1 MQNKTYNISSSED
14 IQKLLKN
21 RTIESAKGDKV
32 DIFVDLNDYSP
43 KIMDKLS
50 EVAMKMHWLNS
61 EPIFHFNIEDFDL
74 KEKDYALI
82 VDFHVEMQKLDVE
95 SDFYDLASKYPIEQ
109 GVDAFFNAEKFID
122 AVKALDLS
130 PLETHYLICNHLSS
144 FQYTENEKERRKS
157 RTLVNVLTGTDVV
170 CLGYAELASYLHKKL
185 GIMSTVQILSVY
197 DKEDGKPDGTH
208 ANNLVFI
215 DDRKYKY
222 KGWGYSDITWDS
234 KNEKEEPFLRYLF
247 SFIPLCDKNQLSKET
262 LEVQERALNAL
273 YGGEE
278 KELLIEDMLFDIQT
292 SLDAFLDFR
301 LEDEYKKIEAEMH
314 DDANFNEKKK
324 NACRLLKQCLKKNK
338 IPKDVYKEAKG
349 MPTESLIDFMIA
361 EFMQD
366 KVDDSLVN
374 LSLSG
379 FKNYVARKESFEAM
393 AEEYGV
399 ESICVDDWEETLIE
413 IEKGL
418 EKDLDEDIKANY
430 VCIKCADIMTKMFKH
445 PINKPLSLETI
456 KEVISNVYRK
466 QGADE
471 KFINY
476 QINKIVEKNIR
487 RADKAFLD
495 GAKNAFKQE
504 AIKRK
509 QTQENRLE
517 QEKEEQKREIE

>member
-1 MQNKTYNISSSED
+1 MQNKTYNISSPED

-32 DIFVDLNDYSP
+32 EIFVDLKDYTP

-61 EPIFHFNIEDFDL
+61 EPVFHFNIEDFNL
-74 KEKDYALI
+74 KEKDCSLI
-82 VDFHVEMQKLDVE
+82 VDFFVEMQKWDVE
-95 SDFYDLASKYPIEQ
+95 SDFYDLASRYPIEQ

-122 AVKALDLS
+122 AVKELNLS
-130 PLETHYLICNHLSS
+130 PLETHYLICMHLSS
-144 FQYTENEKERRKS
+144 FQYNENEKERRKS
-157 RTLVNVLTGTDVV
+157 RTLVNVLTGTDIV
-170 CLGYAELASYLHKKL
+170 CLGYAELASYLHKNL

-197 DKEDGKPDGTH
+197 NKEDGKSDGTH

-215 DDRKYKY
+215 DDKKYRF

-247 SFIPLCDKNQLSKET
+247 SFIPLSDKNQLSKET

-278 KELLIEDMLFDIQT
+278 KDLLIEDMLFDIQT
-292 SLDAFLDFR
+292 SLDAFLDFK
-301 LEDEYKKIEAEMH
+301 LEGEYRKIEAEMK
-314 DDANFNEKKK
+314 DVSNFSEKKK
-324 NACRLLKQCLKKNK
+324 KACKLLKQCFKKNK

-349 MPTESLIDFMIA
+349 MPTESLIDFMLA

-366 KVDDSLVN
+366 KVDESMVN
-374 LSLSG
+374 LSLRG
-379 FKNYVARKESFEAM
+379 FKSYEKRKESFEAM

-399 ESICVDDWEETLIE
+399 ESICVDDWEETLSE

-430 VCIKCADIMTKMFKH
+430 ICIKCADIMAKIFKQ
-445 PINKPLSLETI
+445 PTNKPLPLATI
-456 KEVISNVYRK
+456 KEVISNIYRK

-471 KFINY
+471 KFIYY
-476 QINKIVEKNIR
+476 QVNKIMEKNIR

-504 AIKRK
+504 ALKRK
-509 QTQENRLE
+509 KEQEKNDL
-517 QEKEEQKREIE
+517 QEKEEEKREIE